1 MFLLDK
7 EQALTTSLLGKIIQQ
22 FELKEKVQLS
32 KYWNYYKGNQE
43 IMRKVATDIGKPC
56 NRIVTNYCFN
66 IAQNYQGYICGVPVS
81 YSSEKDFTSIQE
93 ILNYND
99 VRNEDSEYLRNALI
113 FGRAFEIN
121 YIDEDGK
128 QRFKVLDSRECIPI
142 YDTTLN
148 NDLLYVIRY
157 YLVDNVDNAL
167 DKYYVEVY
175 TATSVIIYKCSNAFS
190 QFEFLDERQ
199 HHFNQVPITVFSLNK
214 EEESIFDKVITLQDA
229 YNKLL
234 SSEVDDFEAF
244 CDAYLVLKGCMAEDE
259 DVKSMKQNRVLV
271 LDSDASA
278 EYLTKSVSDTQIEN
292 MLKNINDTIHKI
304 ANSPDFNDEKLLAQ
318 SGIAMRYKLVGF
330 ENVASSIVA
339 NMTKAL
345 QRRIELMCE
354 IIHLTG
360 GEEMWRDVNIL
371 FTRNLPVNTLEAV
384 QVVNQLRG
392 VVSDETLLTL
402 LPFIDDASEEMDKI
416 KAQKEENMS
425 LYNFGNNT
433 AKEEEEEDSDE

>member
-7 EQALTTSLLGKIIQQ
+7 SKELDADLLGKIIQK
-22 FELKEKVQLS
+22 FELKEKVKLNR
-32 KYWNYYKGNQE
+32 YWNYYKGEQE

-56 NRIVTNYCFN
+56 NKIITNYCYN
-66 IAQNYQGYICGVPVS
+66 IAQNYQGYITGIPIA
-81 YSSEKDFTSIQE
+81 YSSDKDFTAIQE
-93 ILNYND
+93 VLNYND
-99 VRNEDSEYLRNALI
+99 VKNEDSELLRNALI

-121 YIDEDGK
+121 YIDEEGK
-128 QRFKVLDSRECIPI
+128 QRFKVLDSREVIPV

-148 NDLLYVIRY
+148 NDLLYIIRY
-157 YLVDNVDNAL
+157 YLVDNVGENL
-167 DKYYVEVY
+167 DEYYVEVY
-175 TATSVIIYKCSNAFS
+175 TATTIRIYRSSQNFTSFS
-190 QFEFLDERQ
+190 LLDERL
-199 HHFNQVPITVFSLNK
+199 HHYQQVPITVFSLNK
-214 EEESIFDKVITLQDA
+214 EEESVFDKVMTLQDA

-244 CDAYLVLKGCMAEDE
+244 CDAYMVLKGCIAEDE
-259 DVKSMKQNRVLV
+259 DIKTMKQNRVLV
-271 LDSDASA
+271 LDNDASA

-345 QRRIELMCE
+345 QRRIELICE

-360 GEEMWRDVNIL
+360 GEEYWRDINII
-371 FTRNLPVNTLEAV
+371 FTRNLPVNVLESA

-392 VVSDETLLTL
+392 LVSDETLLTL
-402 LPFIDDASEEMDKI
+402 LPFINNPQEEIERITK
-416 KAQKEENMS
+416 QKQENMV
-425 LYNFGNNT
+425 LYNFANVNET
-433 AKEEEEEDSDE
+433 ETEDSGE